1 MKIKIKDP
9 VSALTHFA
17 GFITAIPILI
27 LLVYKSSVSATPWH
41 IFSFIIFGL
50 ALMALYGASTIYHW
64 ACISKEKEKILRRID
79 HMMIFVLIAG
89 TYTPVCLVPLRGAW
103 GWTLLCLVWGLA
115 IGGIVLKALWLEA
128 PRWLSTA
135 IYVLMG
141 WIVVIAFYPLT
152 QAVPSAGIKLLV
164 AGGVTYTIGAL
175 IYAIKWVP
183 FQNKWFGAHEVFH
196 LFVMGGSLFH
206 IVFMFKYILNIT
218 VI

>member
-1 MKIKIKDP
+1 MFKKIKDP
-9 VSALTHFA
+9 VSALTHFS
-17 GFITAIPILI
+17 GFIIAIPILI
-27 LLVYKSSVSATPWH
+27 LLVYKSTLYATPWH
-41 IFSFIIFGL
+41 IVSFTIFGL

-64 ACISKEKEKILRRID
+64 LCIDKDKEKILRRID

-89 TYTPVCLVPLRGAW
+89 TYTPVCLIPLRGAW

-115 IGGIVLKALWLEA
+115 LGGIILKALWLEA

-152 QAVPSAGIKLLV
+152 QTVPSGGIKLLV

-175 IYAIKWVP
+175 IYAVKWVP
-183 FQNKWFGAHEVFH
+183 FKNKWFGPHEVFH

-206 IVFMFKYILNIT
+206 IIFMFKYILNGSTI
-218 VI
+218 